1 MPNNDTSIINWKNTI
16 FHGEI
21 RLKNTYNY
29 KKKWLFKHKM
39 GNIFSFPPLDFY
51 SGRGG
56 GEKKNLGHFEDPRKI
71 TLPPR
76 KFPRSSPV
84 FS

>member
-1 MPNNDTSIINWKNTI
+1 MGIN
-16 FHGEI
+16 FFPVS
-21 RLKNTYNY
+21 LKNTYNY
-29 KKKWLFKHKM
+29 KKNGFLSIEWE
-39 GNIFSFPPLDFY
+39 IFSLPPLDFY
-51 SGRGG
+51 SRRGK
-56 GEKKNLGHFEDPRKI
+56 ERKKNFVRSTHILGYFEDPRKI